1 MVALGG
7 LGVVGLC
14 WLVVGLWLRWLVLVL
29 WCACVVRWGLVG
41 ERSWVHGGEGDM
53 VIKYGAV
60 PRPLCAVEGRRLWW
74 VCGGLVLGLWWAC
87 GGHMVGLW
95 WACVGPMVGLWWAC
109 GGMGW
114 ACGGMGL
121 VVIVMTS
128 RLVFP
133 GGVMIVPAN
142 AGWRA
147 IPPDDCP

>member
-1 MVALGG
+1 MGF
-7 LGVVGLC
+7 
-14 WLVVGLWLRWLVLVL
+14 
-29 WCACVVRWGLVG
+29 
-41 ERSWVHGGEGDM
+41 
-53 VIKYGAV
+53 
-60 PRPLCAVEGRRLWW
+60 
-74 VCGGLVLGLWWAC
+74 
-87 GGHMVGLW
+87 W
-95 WACVGPMVGLWWAC
+95 WACVGPMVGLWCAYGGLVVGLCWAY

-147 IPPDDCP
+147 IPPDDCPCTCRVHASAQNVDVAIWPDDSPCTRRMANLPLHIPGARVRPESRRGDVCTSAPPRQHNTHIQHPRFQHLI

>member
-1 MVALGG
+1 M
-7 LGVVGLC
+7 
-14 WLVVGLWLRWLVLVL
+14 
-29 WCACVVRWGLVG
+29 
-41 ERSWVHGGEGDM
+41 
-53 VIKYGAV
+53 
-60 PRPLCAVEGRRLWW
+60 
-74 VCGGLVLGLWWAC
+74 LGLWRAC

>member
-1 MVALGG
+1 MERSQDRCELLREGG
-7 LGVVGLC
+7 YGGFLVGLC
-14 WLVVGLWLRWLVLVL
+14 WAYGGLVVG
-29 WCACVVRWGLVG
+29 
-41 ERSWVHGGEGDM
+41 
-53 VIKYGAV
+53 
-60 PRPLCAVEGRRLWW
+60 
-74 VCGGLVLGLWWAC
+74 
-87 GGHMVGLW
+87 VGLW

-142 AGWRA
+142 AGLHWIEGPMRQCTSS
-147 IPPDDCP
+147 P